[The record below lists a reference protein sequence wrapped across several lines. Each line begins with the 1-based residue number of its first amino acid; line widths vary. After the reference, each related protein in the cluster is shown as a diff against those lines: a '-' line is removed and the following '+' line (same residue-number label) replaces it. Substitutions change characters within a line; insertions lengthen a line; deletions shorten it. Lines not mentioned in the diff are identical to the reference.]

1 MRYYLQSGT
10 LLGAIRHKGFI
21 PWDDDVDVFMPVD
34 DLIQLA
40 KILKKDE
47 RYRIISQFDN
57 EIYLGMGLAYLVDL
71 NIISDIN
78 KFPVQLTTGF
88 SIDVFPLYGMP
99 EKDAE
104 LQQYIETVKKME
116 CDCINSFDR
125 EADYKKANQAFNKYL
140 FSFPYEEASTVGN
153 VCLPGFLRCVLSK
166 EMLGTGCEAEFEGEN
181 FSVPAQWDAYLRQL
195 YGDYM
200 TLPSEKERSARKH
213 YAHSYWKDNV
223 DKLVMEIE

>member
-88 SIDVFPLYGMP
+88 SIDVFPLYGMR

-153 VCLPGFLRCVLSK
+153 VCLPGFLRCV
-166 EMLGTGCEAEFEGEN
+166 
-181 FSVPAQWDAYLRQL
+181 
-195 YGDYM
+195 
-200 TLPSEKERSARKH
+200 
-213 YAHSYWKDNV
+213 
-223 DKLVMEIE
+223 